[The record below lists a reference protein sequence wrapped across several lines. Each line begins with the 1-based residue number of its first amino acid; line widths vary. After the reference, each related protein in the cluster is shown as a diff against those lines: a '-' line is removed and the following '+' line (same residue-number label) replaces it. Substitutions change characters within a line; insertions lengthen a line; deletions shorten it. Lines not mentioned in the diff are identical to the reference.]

1 MTPQHHIIKETSETL
16 SRLLQD
22 EFKRNGYKR
31 VHIVEQAPKPD
42 AIEGKLPAVS
52 VYLYQM
58 SIDPEG
64 YDSTPHSELV
74 EVPQDDGS
82 IKEFFRR
89 RRLWVRLDYLISA
102 WAQTPEDEQLLLGLI
117 IRTVMENPEITRD
130 RLKGQSF
137 EDDFKLNVL
146 MSARLDEGT
155 LARFWGSLNQPVRP
169 AVQAW
174 TAIPILPEK
183 LEEFKRVQTRQL
195 EYTSP
200 PGGASVDRDPD
211 PPREARGVQARPDP
225 PARVQIDHRSTRH
238 RGGPQ
243 RQPVPRR
250 ASPRSGGHDARQ
262 EVAKVL
268 CRGVHEARA
277 AIR

>member
-1 MTPQHHIIKETSETL
+1 MVAPSMTPQHHIIKETSETL

-58 SIDPEG
+58 SIDPDG
-64 YDSTPHSELV
+64 FDSTPHNEIV
-74 EVPQDDGS
+74 EVPQDDGT
-82 IKEFFRR
+82 IKEFFRM
-89 RRLWVRLDYLISA
+89 RRLWVRLDYLLSA

-117 IRTVMENPEITRD
+117 IRTVFENPELTGD

-137 EDDFKLNVL
+137 EENFKLNLL

-174 TAIPILPEK
+174 TAIPIIPEK
-183 LEEFKRVQTRQL
+183 LDEFKRVQTRHL
-195 EYTSP
+195 EYKSITDPRISERGP
-200 PGGASVDRDPD
+200 SGNPFLSARRLDLGG
-211 PPREARGVQARPDP
+211 
-225 PARVQIDHRSTRH
+225 
-238 RGGPQ
+238 GGP
-243 RQPVPRR
+243 
-250 ASPRSGGHDARQ
+250 G
-262 EVAKVL
+262 KK
-268 CRGVHEARA
+268 
-277 AIR
+277 

>member
-1 MTPQHHIIKETSETL
+1 MRVSRSRSGSCKRTDDARPKPYRIGCCASGSSVNILRPRPGVVFLAVTTPQHHIIKETSESL

-52 VYLYQM
+52 VYLYQL

-89 RRLWVRLDYLISA
+89 RRLWVRLDYLLSA

-117 IRTVMENPEITRD
+117 IRTVFENPELGGD

-137 EDDFKLNVL
+137 EDDFKLNLL
-146 MSARLDEGT
+146 MSARLDEG
-155 LARFWGSLNQPVRP
+155 
-169 AVQAW
+169 
-174 TAIPILPEK
+174 
-183 LEEFKRVQTRQL
+183 
-195 EYTSP
+195 
-200 PGGASVDRDPD
+200 
-211 PPREARGVQARPDP
+211 
-225 PARVQIDHRSTRH
+225 
-238 RGGPQ
+238 
-243 RQPVPRR
+243 
-250 ASPRSGGHDARQ
+250 
-262 EVAKVL
+262 
-268 CRGVHEARA
+268 
-277 AIR
+277 

>member
-1 MTPQHHIIKETSETL
+1 VTPQHHIIKETSETL

-52 VYLYQM
+52 CYLYQM

-64 YDSTPHSELV
+64 TDSTPHSELV
-74 EVPQDDGS
+74 EIPQDDGS

-89 RRLWVRLDYLISA
+89 RRLWVRLDYLVSA

-117 IRTVMENPEITRD
+117 IRTVMENPEIPREK
-130 RLKGQSF
+130 LKGNSF
-137 EDDFKLNVL
+137 EDDFRLNVL
-146 MSARLDEGT
+146 LSARLDEGT

-169 AVQAW
+169 AVQCW

-183 LEEFKRVQTRQL
+183 LEEFRRVQERKL
-195 EYTSP
+195 EYKSITDPRISEQGP
-200 PGGASVDRDPD
+200 NGNPFLGAKRLDLGGGA
-211 PPREARGVQARPDP
+211 G
-225 PARVQIDHRSTRH
+225 
-238 RGGPQ
+238 
-243 RQPVPRR
+243 
-250 ASPRSGGHDARQ
+250 
-262 EVAKVL
+262 KK
-268 CRGVHEARA
+268 
-277 AIR
+277 

>member
-52 VYLYQM
+52 CYLYQM

-64 YDSTPHSELV
+64 YDATPHSEIV

-89 RRLWVRLDYLISA
+89 RRLWVRLDYLVSA

-117 IRTVMENPEITRD
+117 IRTVMENPELT
-130 RLKGQSF
+130 
-137 EDDFKLNVL
+137 
-146 MSARLDEGT
+146 
-155 LARFWGSLNQPVRP
+155 
-169 AVQAW
+169 
-174 TAIPILPEK
+174 
-183 LEEFKRVQTRQL
+183 RVQTRQL
-195 EYTSP
+195 EYKSITDPRISETGPSGSP
-200 PGGASVDRDPD
+200 FLGARRVDLGG
-211 PPREARGVQARPDP
+211 
-225 PARVQIDHRSTRH
+225 
-238 RGGPQ
+238 
-243 RQPVPRR
+243 
-250 ASPRSGGHDARQ
+250 SG
-262 EVAKVL
+262 KK
-268 CRGVHEARA
+268 
-277 AIR
+277 

>member
-1 MTPQHHIIKETSETL
+1 MSTTTPQHHIIKETSESL

-52 VYLYQM
+52 VYLYQV

-64 YDSTPHSELV
+64 YDSTPHQELV
-74 EVPQDDGS
+74 EVAQPDGT
-82 IKEFFRR
+82 IKEFARR
-89 RRLWVRLDYLISA
+89 RRLWVRLDYLMSC

-117 IRTVMENPEITRD
+117 IRTIMENTELGRD

-137 EDDFKLNVL
+137 EDDFKLYVL
-146 MSARLDEGT
+146 LSSRLDEGT

-183 LEEFKRVQTRQL
+183 LDPIVRVQQRQL
-195 EYTSP
+195 EYKN
-200 PGGASVDRDPD
+200 VLDP
-211 PPREARGVQARPDP
+211 A
-225 PARVQIDHRSTRH
+225 
-238 RGGPQ
+238 
-243 RQPVPRR
+243 PVPTKEIGP
-250 ASPRSGGHDARQ
+250 AAETAPSNPFNKKLDLGGGGKR
-262 EVAKVL
+262 
-268 CRGVHEARA
+268 
-277 AIR
+277 